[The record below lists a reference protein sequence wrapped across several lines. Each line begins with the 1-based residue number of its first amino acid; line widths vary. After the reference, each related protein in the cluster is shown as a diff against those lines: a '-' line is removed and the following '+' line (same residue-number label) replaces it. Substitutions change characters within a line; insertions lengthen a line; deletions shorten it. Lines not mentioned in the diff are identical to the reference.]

1 MRLPRVQ
8 DGIKIGLWFEAIRHG
23 NLDMELAKQIIDD
36 CRRELVSL
44 VRGSGRMKNSILKE
58 LNSESSGKNSDH
70 ILLGLDKKSNLVHL
84 NNSERTRHMYVLGSS
99 GTGKSYFLQS
109 LAQQDIDQGNGIC
122 VIDPHGELYNNL
134 LAYCA
139 GKDELRKRVVLF
151 NPSDFQSHVV
161 GFNPLA
167 KNGYHE
173 DISLKVDR
181 FIDAI
186 KRVMSQDSE
195 TQPQLE
201 QTLRNALIPLIKG
214 GHSLL
219 DIQDFFDFKNAK
231 RAVQMA
237 EPVGGSV
244 LTFWQNFAK
253 MQIRERLTT
262 IGSTQRRIEKFIHN
276 EAIRLS
282 LGQSKRTLDFRDIIE
297 NRKILLVNLGL
308 QGNRISEDNAHLL
321 GTLLVHAI
329 HSYGMTRSRESAIK
343 RPFYLY
349 LDEFQ
354 NFVTSD
360 IEKIITGGRK
370 FGLHLILANQHLSQI
385 EDEKIRDA
393 ALSAHIQVVFRVL
406 YRSAVV
412 QAENLGTYFDLNE
425 VKYWD
430 QQTSFEPYLELRTT
444 HSHSNANT
452 FGSSDANG
460 QSSGFG
466 SSDGSSCGGKF
477 MANYT
482 ESQKNSSQHGQT
494 ATHTSNRS
502 TSATDSVNETWVTNH
517 KKRVDYSP
525 RFYPLAEHYYLFT
538 SALVNQP
545 QRMATVKIGEQPPF
559 QIRTQDVAESKPN
572 PKFKKLVYWSHGCYT
587 PLEKA
592 QKVIAGFSG
601 QPESKPPQTPKADPE
616 SPFN

>member
-1 MRLPRVQ
+1 
-8 DGIKIGLWFEAIRHG
+8 
-23 NLDMELAKQIIDD
+23 MED
-36 CRRELVSL
+36 CRRDRDKLLREMRNVK
-44 VRGSGRMKNSILKE
+44 GFILQG
-58 LNSESSGKNSDH
+58 LNLSPSDHKPDH
-70 ILLGLDKKSNLVHL
+70 ILLGLDKKSNVVHL

-122 VIDPHGELYNNL
+122 VIDPHGELYDNL

-139 GKDELRKRVVLF
+139 RKDELRKKVVVF
-151 NPSDFQSHVV
+151 NPSDFKSHVV

-167 KNGYHE
+167 KNDYHE

-186 KRVMSQDSE
+186 KRVMSQDAE

-214 GHSLL
+214 GYSLL
-219 DIQDFFDFKNAK
+219 NIQDFFNFQNPK
-231 RAVQMA
+231 RAIQLA
-237 EPVGGSV
+237 TPVGGSV
-244 LTFWQNFAK
+244 LDFWQNFAK
-253 MQIRERLTT
+253 MQIRERQTI

-276 EAIRLS
+276 EAIRLCI
-282 LGQSKRTLDFRDIIE
+282 GQSERTLDFADIIE

-329 HSYGMTRSRESAIK
+329 NSYGMTRNINTAK
-343 RPFYLY
+343 QKPFFIY

-385 EDEKIRDA
+385 EDEKILDA

-406 YRSAVV
+406 YKSAVE
-412 QAENLGTYFDLNE
+412 QAQNLGTHFNLNE

-430 QQTSFEPYLELRTT
+430 KQTSFEPYLELRTT
-444 HSHSNANT
+444 HSHSNASSS
-452 FGSSDANG
+452 GSSNA
-460 QSSGFG
+460 SG
-466 SSDGSSCGGKF
+466 
-477 MANYT
+477 
-482 ESQKNSSQHGQT
+482 NSS
-494 ATHTSNRS
+494 SLS
-502 TSATDSVNETWVTNH
+502 TSAGKSYSGEYLDNLSEIYKNSNQYGNTSTRTSNQSTSASHSVNETWVTNH
-517 KKRVDYSP
+517 RKRVDYSP
-525 RFYPLAEHYYLFT
+525 RFFPLAEHYYMLT
-538 SALVNQP
+538 AALANQP
-545 QRMATVKIGEQPPF
+545 QRMATVKIGELPLF
-559 QIRTQDVAESKPN
+559 QISTLDVDETKLKPT
-572 PKFKKLVYWSHGCYT
+572 FKKLVYWSHGCYT

-592 QKVIAGFSG
+592 KKAIADF
-601 QPESKPPQTPKADPE
+601 PDRPADKPKKKPKDDPMN
-616 SPFN
+616 PFN